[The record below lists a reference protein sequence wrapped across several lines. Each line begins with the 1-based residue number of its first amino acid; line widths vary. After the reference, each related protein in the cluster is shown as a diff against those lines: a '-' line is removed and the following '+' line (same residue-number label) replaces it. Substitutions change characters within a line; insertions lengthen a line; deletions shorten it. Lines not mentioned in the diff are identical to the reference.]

1 MQRHSDVPGV
11 RTEHGA
17 LKVPMPFLLV
27 CRILRACANP
37 VPTRRHRAAA
47 GALAFLI
54 AWPAAQALPVHA
66 PVPGGIAVIELPED
80 AAEARVLY
88 RGRPV
93 LTVQENGRRYALVGL
108 PLSAKP
114 GPDSL
119 SLRDSSPRERVVDF
133 RIEDKAYPTQRLTIK
148 DKRKV
153 NPLPE
158 DVSRIA
164 RELKTMEAAYA
175 TFTPE
180 PVSIVFDPPVAGIA
194 SNSFG
199 SRRIFNGEARN
210 PHSGMDIAA
219 PAGTPIVAPAPGTV
233 VLTGDFFFNGQSVF
247 IDHGQGLITMYC
259 HMSRVD
265 VRKGQRVG
273 RGEMLGTVG
282 STGRVTGPHLHWT
295 VSLND
300 ARIDPA
306 LFVDTGRFPPLPK
319 ETAQAKGPKLDPA
332 NHAGSE

>member
-1 MQRHSDVPGV
+1 
-11 RTEHGA
+11 
-17 LKVPMPFLLV
+17 MPFLL
-27 CRILRACANP
+27 RRRGLQARGKPARA
-37 VPTRRHRAAA
+37 RRRYVAAA
-47 GALAFLI
+47 AFAVLI
-54 AWPAAQALPVHA
+54 ACSAAQALPLHS
-66 PVPGGIAVIELPED
+66 PVPGGIAVIALPAD
-80 AAEARVLY
+80 ASEARALY
-88 RGRPV
+88 RNRPV
-93 LTVQENGRRYALVGL
+93 LTVEDNGTRYALIGIS
-108 PLSAKP
+108 LSAKP

-119 SLRDSSPRERVVDF
+119 TLRDHAGRERTLDF
-133 RIEDKAYPTQRLTIK
+133 RIEDKQYPTQRLTIK

-164 RELKTMEAAYA
+164 RELKTMEAAYGA
-175 TFTPE
+175 FTPE
-180 PVSIVFDPPVAGIA
+180 PVSIVFEPPVAGIA

-219 PAGTPIVAPAPGTV
+219 PPGTPIVAPAPGTV

-247 IDHGQGLITMYC
+247 IDHGQGLVTMYC
-259 HMSRVD
+259 HMSRID
-265 VRKGQRVG
+265 VKEGQRVA
-273 RGEMLGTVG
+273 RGERLGAVG

-306 LFVDTGRFPPLPK
+306 LFVNSGRFPPLPK
-319 ETAQAKGPKLDPA
+319 DSTQAKDSDLDPA
-332 NHAGSE
+332 EHAGAE

>member
-1 MQRHSDVPGV
+1 
-11 RTEHGA
+11 
-17 LKVPMPFLLV
+17 MPFLRL
-27 CRILRACANP
+27 CRGPRACAKFSLAYRSGSA
-37 VPTRRHRAAA
+37 TAAFFLL
-47 GALAFLI
+47 LACS
-54 AWPAAQALPVHA
+54 AAEALPVHA
-66 PVPGGIAVIELPED
+66 AVPGGIAVIALPTD
-80 AAEARVLY
+80 ATDARVLY

-93 LTVQENGRRYALVGL
+93 LTAQENGTRYALIGIS
-108 PLSAKP
+108 LSAKP
-114 GPDSL
+114 GSDNIT
-119 SLRDSSPRERVVDF
+119 LRDASGGERTLGF
-133 RIEDKAYPTQRLTIK
+133 RIEDKQYPTQRLTIK

-175 TFTPE
+175 AFTPGA
-180 PVSIVFDPPVAGIA
+180 VSITFDPPVAGIA

-233 VLTGDFFFNGQSVF
+233 MLTGDFFFNGQSVF

-259 HMSRVD
+259 HMSRID
-265 VRKGQRVG
+265 VKQGLRVA
-273 RGEMLGTVG
+273 RGERLGTVG

-306 LFVDTGRFPPLPK
+306 LLIDIQRFSPPPSK
-319 ETAQAKGPKLDPA
+319 EQAQAKGPEQPRAD
-332 NHAGSE
+332 HAGTE